1 MVYVVMDAALV
12 SRPSSTRWSMTILIN
27 GGEEE
32 GEEQITQTINGGKEE
47 GEDGGGIKR
56 ITPITTE
63 EMK

>member
-32 GEEQITQTINGGKEE
+32 GEEPTINGGEEEEE
-47 GEDGGGIKR
+47 GEEPNL
-56 ITPITTE
+56 T
-63 EMK
+63 

>member
-32 GEEQITQTINGGKEE
+32 GEEPTMPTIKNINGGEE
-47 GEDGGGIKR
+47 ER
-56 ITPITTE
+56 E
-63 EMK
+63 EPSPSNLT